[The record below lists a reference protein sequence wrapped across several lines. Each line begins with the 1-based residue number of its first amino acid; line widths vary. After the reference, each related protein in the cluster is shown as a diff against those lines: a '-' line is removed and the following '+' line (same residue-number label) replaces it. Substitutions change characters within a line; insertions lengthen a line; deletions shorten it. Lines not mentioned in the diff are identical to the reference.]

1 MIGDLNMYKLNL
13 KYLFP
18 LTERDLIYD
27 DLKLKMKEIDSK
39 VEKLENWISFM
50 DGNEF
55 KKIQLQGFEEIF
67 ILSWKLFHKSA
78 DEYDD
83 TERLKE
89 QLNSFGTTLAEIENN
104 IKNQL

>member
-1 MIGDLNMYKLNL
+1 MIGDLNMNKLNL

-18 LTERDLIYD
+18 LTEKDLICD
-27 DLKLKMKEIDSK
+27 DLKAKIKEIDSR

-50 DGNEF
+50 DGNDF
-55 KKIQLQGFEEIF
+55 KKIQLHGFEETF
-67 ILSWKLFHKSA
+67 ILSWKFFIKSA

-83 TERLKE
+83 TEQLKE
-89 QLNSFGTTLAEIENN
+89 QLNFYCTTLAEIENN

>member
-13 KYLFP
+13 KYIFP
-18 LTERDLIYD
+18 LTENDLICD
-27 DLKLKMKEIDSK
+27 DLQVKIKEIDSR
-39 VEKLENWISFM
+39 VEKLENWLLFM

-55 KKIQLQGFEEIF
+55 KKIQLQGFEETL
-67 ILSWKLFHKSA
+67 ILSWKLFIKSA

-83 TERLKE
+83 TEQLKE
-89 QLNSFGTTLAEIENN
+89 QLNFYCTTLAEIENN

>member
-1 MIGDLNMYKLNL
+1 MIGDLKMYKLNL

-18 LTERDLIYD
+18 LTDNDLIFD
-27 DLKLKMKEIDSK
+27 DLKVKIKEIDSR

-55 KKIQLQGFEEIF
+55 KKIQLQGMEESF
-67 ILSWKLFHKSA
+67 IQSWKLFHKVV
-78 DEYDD
+78 EEFDD
-83 TERLKE
+83 TEKLRE
-89 QLNSFGTTLAEIENN
+89 QLNFYCTTLAEIENN